1 MEDLL
6 KVKWIEDKVNEIVD
20 EIERMRKD
28 TGMM

>member
-6 KVKWIEDKVNEIVD
+6 KVKWTEDKVNEIVD